1 VVPVSL
7 IPPSLKGREKQI
19 EKFALKPKQ
28 TIKNKK
34 IYGNY

>member
-1 VVPVSL
+1 MPVSL

-28 TIKNKK
+28 TIKNKDK
-34 IYGNY
+34 NGSN